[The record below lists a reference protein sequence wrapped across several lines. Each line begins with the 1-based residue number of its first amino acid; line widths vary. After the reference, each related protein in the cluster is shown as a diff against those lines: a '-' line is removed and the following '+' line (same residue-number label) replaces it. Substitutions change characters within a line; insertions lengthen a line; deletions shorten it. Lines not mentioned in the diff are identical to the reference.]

1 MFAWRGPGA
10 TGALRGRGKEE
21 HPSLTTVICTL
32 NMLRFCVV
40 RREFAVWCQAP
51 GTEEG
56 ENQASGRVSGAPGW
70 NAPAQQ
76 GIVLARP
83 GGCCCAR
90 SLVAVTAAWT
100 MAAAE
105 SPSAALRRR
114 DLCSRGIRLAGKM
127 RADVVD
133 LLDAYVEQ
141 QGLDASASVAAV
153 EGVPLA
159 AVERWDEQTG
169 TQRLLE
175 NLAAYR
181 AFRALLAQMLEEQ
194 REQLG
199 EADAGL
205 GRALA
210 AVLLQ
215 VSAFAYH
222 LEELLRLESRGIP
235 GEEGDEEEEDGPPP
249 PPRLS
254 LFEQKL
260 RGLGVLRELAQ
271 WAVRSVRDLRQLAKP
286 SLATGAAPSLAE
298 SP

>member
-1 MFAWRGPGA
+1 
-10 TGALRGRGKEE
+10 
-21 HPSLTTVICTL
+21 
-32 NMLRFCVV
+32 
-40 RREFAVWCQAP
+40 
-51 GTEEG
+51 
-56 ENQASGRVSGAPGW
+56 
-70 NAPAQQ
+70 
-76 GIVLARP
+76 
-83 GGCCCAR
+83 
-90 SLVAVTAAWT
+90 
-100 MAAAE
+100 MAAAD

-127 RADVVD
+127 RADVID

-235 GEEGDEEEEDGPPP
+235 GEEEEEDGPPP

-271 WAVRSVRDLRQLAKP
+271 WALRSVRDLRQLAKP
-286 SLATGAAPSLAE
+286 SPATGVAPGLVE

>member
-1 MFAWRGPGA
+1 M
-10 TGALRGRGKEE
+10 
-21 HPSLTTVICTL
+21 
-32 NMLRFCVV
+32 
-40 RREFAVWCQAP
+40 
-51 GTEEG
+51 
-56 ENQASGRVSGAPGW
+56 
-70 NAPAQQ
+70 
-76 GIVLARP
+76 
-83 GGCCCAR
+83 
-90 SLVAVTAAWT
+90 
-100 MAAAE
+100 
-105 SPSAALRRR
+105 
-114 DLCSRGIRLAGKM
+114 
-127 RADVVD
+127 
-133 LLDAYVEQ
+133 EQ

-169 TQRLLE
+169 TQRLLQ

-199 EADAGL
+199 EAEAGL

-210 AVLLQ
+210 ALLLQ

-222 LEELLRLESRGIP
+222 LEELLRLESRGVP
-235 GEEGDEEEEDGPPP
+235 GEEEEEDGPPP

-286 SLATGAAPSLAE
+286 SPATGAAPGLAE

>member
-1 MFAWRGPGA
+1 
-10 TGALRGRGKEE
+10 
-21 HPSLTTVICTL
+21 
-32 NMLRFCVV
+32 
-40 RREFAVWCQAP
+40 
-51 GTEEG
+51 
-56 ENQASGRVSGAPGW
+56 
-70 NAPAQQ
+70 
-76 GIVLARP
+76 
-83 GGCCCAR
+83 
-90 SLVAVTAAWT
+90 
-100 MAAAE
+100 MAAAD

-153 EGVPLA
+153 EGVPQA

-235 GEEGDEEEEDGPPP
+235 GEEEEEEEDGLPP

-286 SLATGAAPSLAE
+286 SPATGTAPGLAE

>member
-1 MFAWRGPGA
+1 MAGA
-10 TGALRGRGKEE
+10 DS
-21 HPSLTTVICTL
+21 P
-32 NMLRFCVV
+32 
-40 RREFAVWCQAP
+40 
-51 GTEEG
+51 
-56 ENQASGRVSGAPGW
+56 
-70 NAPAQQ
+70 
-76 GIVLARP
+76 
-83 GGCCCAR
+83 
-90 SLVAVTAAWT
+90 TAA
-100 MAAAE
+100 
-105 SPSAALRRR
+105 LQRR
-114 DLCSRGIRLAGKM
+114 DLCARGIRLAGKM
-127 RADVVD
+127 RADVVN
-133 LLDAYVEQ
+133 LLDAYAER

-153 EGVPLA
+153 EGVPPA

-181 AFRALLAQMLEEQ
+181 AFRALLAQMLEEH

-199 EADAGL
+199 EADAAL

-222 LEELLRLESRGIP
+222 LEELLRLESRGP
-235 GEEGDEEEEDGPPP
+235 RGDEEEEEEDGPPP
-249 PPRLS
+249 RPHG

-271 WAVRSVRDLRQLAKP
+271 WAVRSARDLRQLAKP
-286 SLATGAAPSLAE
+286 SPAAGSATGPAE

>member
-1 MFAWRGPGA
+1 
-10 TGALRGRGKEE
+10 
-21 HPSLTTVICTL
+21 
-32 NMLRFCVV
+32 
-40 RREFAVWCQAP
+40 
-51 GTEEG
+51 
-56 ENQASGRVSGAPGW
+56 
-70 NAPAQQ
+70 
-76 GIVLARP
+76 
-83 GGCCCAR
+83 
-90 SLVAVTAAWT
+90 
-100 MAAAE
+100 MAAAD
-105 SPSAALRRR
+105 SPSTALQRR

-141 QGLDASASVAAV
+141 QGLDASASMAVV

-199 EADAGL
+199 EADTGL

-235 GEEGDEEEEDGPPP
+235 GEEEEEEDGPPP

-271 WAVRSVRDLRQLAKP
+271 WAVRSARDLRQLAKP
-286 SLATGAAPSLAE
+286 SPATGTAPGLAE
-298 SP
+298 NP

>member
-1 MFAWRGPGA
+1 
-10 TGALRGRGKEE
+10 
-21 HPSLTTVICTL
+21 
-32 NMLRFCVV
+32 
-40 RREFAVWCQAP
+40 
-51 GTEEG
+51 
-56 ENQASGRVSGAPGW
+56 
-70 NAPAQQ
+70 
-76 GIVLARP
+76 
-83 GGCCCAR
+83 
-90 SLVAVTAAWT
+90 

-260 RGLGVLRELAQ
+260 RGQAVLRELAQ

-286 SLATGAAPSLAE
+286 SPATGAAPGLAE

>member
-1 MFAWRGPGA
+1 
-10 TGALRGRGKEE
+10 
-21 HPSLTTVICTL
+21 
-32 NMLRFCVV
+32 
-40 RREFAVWCQAP
+40 
-51 GTEEG
+51 
-56 ENQASGRVSGAPGW
+56 
-70 NAPAQQ
+70 
-76 GIVLARP
+76 
-83 GGCCCAR
+83 
-90 SLVAVTAAWT
+90 
-100 MAAAE
+100 MAAAD
-105 SPSAALRRR
+105 SPSTALRRR

-133 LLDAYVEQ
+133 LLDTYVEQ

-235 GEEGDEEEEDGPPP
+235 GEEEEEEEEDGPPP

-271 WAVRSVRDLRQLAKP
+271 WAVRSARDLRQLAKP
-286 SLATGAAPSLAE
+286 SPATGTAPGLAE

>member
-1 MFAWRGPGA
+1 M
-10 TGALRGRGKEE
+10 
-21 HPSLTTVICTL
+21 
-32 NMLRFCVV
+32 
-40 RREFAVWCQAP
+40 
-51 GTEEG
+51 
-56 ENQASGRVSGAPGW
+56 
-70 NAPAQQ
+70 
-76 GIVLARP
+76 
-83 GGCCCAR
+83 
-90 SLVAVTAAWT
+90 SLVPVTAAWA
-100 MAAAE
+100 MAAAD
-105 SPSAALRRR
+105 SPSTTLRRR

-127 RADVVD
+127 RLDVVD
-133 LLDAYVEQ
+133 LLDTYVER

-153 EGVPLA
+153 EGVPVA

-199 EADAGL
+199 EADAAL

-215 VSAFAYH
+215 VSAFTYH
-222 LEELLRLESRGIP
+222 LEELLRLESRGP
-235 GEEGDEEEEDGPPP
+235 PSEEGAGLPPAP
-249 PPRLS
+249 HLG
-254 LFEQKL
+254 LFERKL

-271 WAVRSVRDLRQLAKP
+271 WAVRSARDLRQLAKP
-286 SLATGAAPSLAE
+286 SPGSSSAPSPAE

>member
-1 MFAWRGPGA
+1 
-10 TGALRGRGKEE
+10 
-21 HPSLTTVICTL
+21 
-32 NMLRFCVV
+32 
-40 RREFAVWCQAP
+40 
-51 GTEEG
+51 
-56 ENQASGRVSGAPGW
+56 
-70 NAPAQQ
+70 
-76 GIVLARP
+76 
-83 GGCCCAR
+83 
-90 SLVAVTAAWT
+90 
-100 MAAAE
+100 MAAAD
-105 SPSAALRRR
+105 SHSSALRRR
-114 DLCSRGIRLAGKM
+114 DLCSRAIRLAGKM

-133 LLDAYVEQ
+133 LLDTYVER

-159 AVERWDEQTG
+159 AVERWDEQTS

-215 VSAFAYH
+215 VSAFTYH

-235 GEEGDEEEEDGPPP
+235 GEEEEEEEEDGPPP

-254 LFEQKL
+254 IFEQKL

-271 WAVRSVRDLRQLAKP
+271 WAVRSARDLRQLAKP
-286 SLATGAAPSLAE
+286 SAASGTAPGLAE

>member
-1 MFAWRGPGA
+1 MAGA
-10 TGALRGRGKEE
+10 D
-21 HPSLTTVICTL
+21 
-32 NMLRFCVV
+32 
-40 RREFAVWCQAP
+40 
-51 GTEEG
+51 
-56 ENQASGRVSGAPGW
+56 
-70 NAPAQQ
+70 
-76 GIVLARP
+76 
-83 GGCCCAR
+83 
-90 SLVAVTAAWT
+90 
-100 MAAAE
+100 

-114 DLCSRGIRLAGKM
+114 DLCARGIRLAGKM
-127 RADVVD
+127 RSDVVD
-133 LLDAYVEQ
+133 LLDAYVER

-153 EGVPLA
+153 EGVPPA

-199 EADAGL
+199 EADAAL

-222 LEELLRLESRGIP
+222 LEELLRLESRGP
-235 GEEGDEEEEDGPPP
+235 PSEEGDGPPP
-249 PPRLS
+249 QPQGV
-254 LFEQKL
+254 FEQKL

-271 WAVRSVRDLRQLAKP
+271 WAVRSARDLRQLAKP
-286 SLATGAAPSLAE
+286 GPGSAPSPTE

>member
-1 MFAWRGPGA
+1 
-10 TGALRGRGKEE
+10 
-21 HPSLTTVICTL
+21 
-32 NMLRFCVV
+32 
-40 RREFAVWCQAP
+40 
-51 GTEEG
+51 
-56 ENQASGRVSGAPGW
+56 
-70 NAPAQQ
+70 
-76 GIVLARP
+76 
-83 GGCCCAR
+83 
-90 SLVAVTAAWT
+90 

-222 LEELLRLESRGIP
+222 LEELLRLESRGVP
-235 GEEGDEEEEDGPPP
+235 GEEGDEEEEEDGPPP

-286 SLATGAAPSLAE
+286 SPATGAAPGLAE

>member
-1 MFAWRGPGA
+1 MAGA
-10 TGALRGRGKEE
+10 D
-21 HPSLTTVICTL
+21 
-32 NMLRFCVV
+32 
-40 RREFAVWCQAP
+40 
-51 GTEEG
+51 
-56 ENQASGRVSGAPGW
+56 
-70 NAPAQQ
+70 
-76 GIVLARP
+76 
-83 GGCCCAR
+83 
-90 SLVAVTAAWT
+90 
-100 MAAAE
+100 
-105 SPSAALRRR
+105 SPSAALQRR
-114 DLCSRGIRLAGKM
+114 DLCARGIRLAGKM
-127 RADVVD
+127 RADVLN
-133 LLDAYVEQ
+133 LLEAYAER

-153 EGVPLA
+153 EGVPAA

-181 AFRALLAQMLEEQ
+181 AFRALLAQMLEEH

-199 EADAGL
+199 EADAAL

-222 LEELLRLESRGIP
+222 LEELLRLESRGPP
-235 GEEGDEEEEDGPPP
+235 GEEREQEEEEEEEEADGPPP
-249 PPRLS
+249 QPPG

-271 WAVRSVRDLRQLAKP
+271 WAVRSARDLRQLAKP
-286 SLATGAAPSLAE
+286 SPGSGPAPSLAE

>member
-1 MFAWRGPGA
+1 MAGA
-10 TGALRGRGKEE
+10 D
-21 HPSLTTVICTL
+21 
-32 NMLRFCVV
+32 
-40 RREFAVWCQAP
+40 
-51 GTEEG
+51 
-56 ENQASGRVSGAPGW
+56 
-70 NAPAQQ
+70 
-76 GIVLARP
+76 
-83 GGCCCAR
+83 
-90 SLVAVTAAWT
+90 
-100 MAAAE
+100 

-114 DLCSRGIRLAGKM
+114 DLCARGIRLAGKM
-127 RADVVD
+127 RSDVVD

-153 EGVPLA
+153 EGVPPA

-181 AFRALLAQMLEEQ
+181 AFRGLLAQMLEEQ

-199 EADAGL
+199 EADAAL

-222 LEELLRLESRGIP
+222 LEELLRLESRGP
-235 GEEGDEEEEDGPPP
+235 PSDEGDGPPP
-249 PPRLS
+249 QPQS
-254 LFEQKL
+254 VFEQKL

-271 WAVRSVRDLRQLAKP
+271 WAVRSARDLRQLAKP
-286 SLATGAAPSLAE
+286 GPGAGSAPSPTE

>member
-1 MFAWRGPGA
+1 
-10 TGALRGRGKEE
+10 
-21 HPSLTTVICTL
+21 
-32 NMLRFCVV
+32 
-40 RREFAVWCQAP
+40 
-51 GTEEG
+51 
-56 ENQASGRVSGAPGW
+56 
-70 NAPAQQ
+70 
-76 GIVLARP
+76 
-83 GGCCCAR
+83 
-90 SLVAVTAAWT
+90 
-100 MAAAE
+100 MAAAD
-105 SPSAALRRR
+105 SPSTALRRR

-133 LLDAYVEQ
+133 LLDSYVEQ

-235 GEEGDEEEEDGPPP
+235 GEEGD
-249 PPRLS
+249 
-254 LFEQKL
+254 
-260 RGLGVLRELAQ
+260 
-271 WAVRSVRDLRQLAKP
+271 
-286 SLATGAAPSLAE
+286 
-298 SP
+298 

>member
-1 MFAWRGPGA
+1 
-10 TGALRGRGKEE
+10 
-21 HPSLTTVICTL
+21 
-32 NMLRFCVV
+32 
-40 RREFAVWCQAP
+40 
-51 GTEEG
+51 
-56 ENQASGRVSGAPGW
+56 
-70 NAPAQQ
+70 
-76 GIVLARP
+76 
-83 GGCCCAR
+83 
-90 SLVAVTAAWT
+90 
-100 MAAAE
+100 MAAAD
-105 SPSAALRRR
+105 SPSAALRR

-199 EADAGL
+199 EAEAGL

-210 AVLLQ
+210 ALLLQ

-222 LEELLRLESRGIP
+222 LEELLRLENRGIP
-235 GEEGDEEEEDGPPP
+235 GEEEEEEDGPPP

-286 SLATGAAPSLAE
+286 SPATAAAPGLAE

>member
-1 MFAWRGPGA
+1 
-10 TGALRGRGKEE
+10 
-21 HPSLTTVICTL
+21 
-32 NMLRFCVV
+32 
-40 RREFAVWCQAP
+40 
-51 GTEEG
+51 
-56 ENQASGRVSGAPGW
+56 
-70 NAPAQQ
+70 
-76 GIVLARP
+76 
-83 GGCCCAR
+83 
-90 SLVAVTAAWT
+90 
-100 MAAAE
+100 MAAAD
-105 SPSAALRRR
+105 SPSAALRR

-235 GEEGDEEEEDGPPP
+235 GNAEEEEEEDGPPP

-286 SLATGAAPSLAE
+286 SPATGAASGLAE

>member
-1 MFAWRGPGA
+1 
-10 TGALRGRGKEE
+10 
-21 HPSLTTVICTL
+21 
-32 NMLRFCVV
+32 
-40 RREFAVWCQAP
+40 
-51 GTEEG
+51 
-56 ENQASGRVSGAPGW
+56 
-70 NAPAQQ
+70 
-76 GIVLARP
+76 
-83 GGCCCAR
+83 
-90 SLVAVTAAWT
+90 
-100 MAAAE
+100 MAAAD
-105 SPSAALRRR
+105 SPSAALRR

-169 TQRLLE
+169 TQRLLQ

-235 GEEGDEEEEDGPPP
+235 GEEEEEEDGPPP

-286 SLATGAAPSLAE
+286 SPAAGTAE

>member
-1 MFAWRGPGA
+1 MHQLSKG
-10 TGALRGRGKEE
+10 L
-21 HPSLTTVICTL
+21 S
-32 NMLRFCVV
+32 
-40 RREFAVWCQAP
+40 
-51 GTEEG
+51 
-56 ENQASGRVSGAPGW
+56 S
-70 NAPAQQ
+70 
-76 GIVLARP
+76 P
-83 GGCCCAR
+83 GGCCAR
-90 SLVAVTAAWT
+90 SLVAVTAART
-100 MAAAE
+100 MAAAG

-235 GEEGDEEEEDGPPP
+235 GEEGDEEEDGPPP

-254 LFEQKL
+254 HFERKL

-286 SLATGAAPSLAE
+286 SPATGAAPGLAE

>member
-1 MFAWRGPGA
+1 
-10 TGALRGRGKEE
+10 
-21 HPSLTTVICTL
+21 
-32 NMLRFCVV
+32 
-40 RREFAVWCQAP
+40 
-51 GTEEG
+51 
-56 ENQASGRVSGAPGW
+56 
-70 NAPAQQ
+70 
-76 GIVLARP
+76 
-83 GGCCCAR
+83 
-90 SLVAVTAAWT
+90 

-114 DLCSRGIRLAGKM
+114 ELCSRGIRLAGKM

-235 GEEGDEEEEDGPPP
+235 GEEGDEEEDGPPP

-260 RGLGVLRELAQ
+260 RGLGVLRELAH

-286 SLATGAAPSLAE
+286 SPATGAAPGLAE

>member
-1 MFAWRGPGA
+1 
-10 TGALRGRGKEE
+10 
-21 HPSLTTVICTL
+21 
-32 NMLRFCVV
+32 
-40 RREFAVWCQAP
+40 
-51 GTEEG
+51 
-56 ENQASGRVSGAPGW
+56 
-70 NAPAQQ
+70 
-76 GIVLARP
+76 
-83 GGCCCAR
+83 
-90 SLVAVTAAWT
+90 

-105 SPSAALRRR
+105 SPSTALRRR

-199 EADAGL
+199 EADVGL

-235 GEEGDEEEEDGPPP
+235 GEEEEEDGPPP

-271 WAVRSVRDLRQLAKP
+271 WAVRSVRDLRQLTKP
-286 SLATGAAPSLAE
+286 SPATGAAPGLAE

>member
-1 MFAWRGPGA
+1 MAGA
-10 TGALRGRGKEE
+10 D
-21 HPSLTTVICTL
+21 
-32 NMLRFCVV
+32 
-40 RREFAVWCQAP
+40 
-51 GTEEG
+51 
-56 ENQASGRVSGAPGW
+56 
-70 NAPAQQ
+70 
-76 GIVLARP
+76 
-83 GGCCCAR
+83 
-90 SLVAVTAAWT
+90 
-100 MAAAE
+100 

-114 DLCSRGIRLAGKM
+114 DLCARGIRLAGKM
-127 RADVVD
+127 RSDVVD
-133 LLDAYVEQ
+133 LLDAYVER

-153 EGVPLA
+153 EGVPPA

-181 AFRALLAQMLEEQ
+181 AFRGLLAQMLEEQ

-199 EADAGL
+199 EADAAL

-222 LEELLRLESRGIP
+222 LEELLRLESRGP
-235 GEEGDEEEEDGPPP
+235 PSDEGDGPPP
-249 PPRLS
+249 QPQGV
-254 LFEQKL
+254 FEQKL

-271 WAVRSVRDLRQLAKP
+271 WAVRSARDLRQLAKP
-286 SLATGAAPSLAE
+286 GPGAGSAPSPAE

>member
-1 MFAWRGPGA
+1 M
-10 TGALRGRGKEE
+10 
-21 HPSLTTVICTL
+21 
-32 NMLRFCVV
+32 
-40 RREFAVWCQAP
+40 
-51 GTEEG
+51 
-56 ENQASGRVSGAPGW
+56 
-70 NAPAQQ
+70 
-76 GIVLARP
+76 
-83 GGCCCAR
+83 
-90 SLVAVTAAWT
+90 
-100 MAAAE
+100 
-105 SPSAALRRR
+105 
-114 DLCSRGIRLAGKM
+114 
-127 RADVVD
+127 
-133 LLDAYVEQ
+133 EQ

-222 LEELLRLESRGIP
+222 LEELLRLESRGVP

-286 SLATGAAPSLAE
+286 SPATGAAPGLAE

>member
-1 MFAWRGPGA
+1 
-10 TGALRGRGKEE
+10 
-21 HPSLTTVICTL
+21 
-32 NMLRFCVV
+32 
-40 RREFAVWCQAP
+40 
-51 GTEEG
+51 
-56 ENQASGRVSGAPGW
+56 
-70 NAPAQQ
+70 
-76 GIVLARP
+76 
-83 GGCCCAR
+83 
-90 SLVAVTAAWT
+90 

-222 LEELLRLESRGIP
+222 LEELLRLESRGVP

-286 SLATGAAPSLAE
+286 SPATGAAPGLVE

>member
-1 MFAWRGPGA
+1 
-10 TGALRGRGKEE
+10 
-21 HPSLTTVICTL
+21 
-32 NMLRFCVV
+32 
-40 RREFAVWCQAP
+40 
-51 GTEEG
+51 
-56 ENQASGRVSGAPGW
+56 
-70 NAPAQQ
+70 
-76 GIVLARP
+76 
-83 GGCCCAR
+83 
-90 SLVAVTAAWT
+90 

-141 QGLDASASVAAV
+141 QGLDASASAAAV

-181 AFRALLAQMLEEQ
+181 AFRTLLAQMLEEQ

-222 LEELLRLESRGIP
+222 LEELLRLESRGVP

-286 SLATGAAPSLAE
+286 SPATSAAPGLAE